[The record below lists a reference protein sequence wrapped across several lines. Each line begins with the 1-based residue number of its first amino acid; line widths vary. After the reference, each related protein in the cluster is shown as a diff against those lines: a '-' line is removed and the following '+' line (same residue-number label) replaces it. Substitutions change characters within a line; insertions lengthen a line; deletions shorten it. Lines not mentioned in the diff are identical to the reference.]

1 MPKNKILVTGAEGF
15 IGSHLVEFLLKKNY
29 NVKAFV
35 HYNSFNSIGWLSEI
49 DKKYSRKIDFHF
61 GDIRDFKNVQ
71 RAYENVSLVIHLA
84 ALIGI
89 PYSYTSP
96 LSYIETN
103 ITGTYN
109 VLENSLQNKIK
120 RTLITSTSEV
130 YGNPKKIPIKETD
143 QLNAQSPYA
152 ATKIAA
158 DKIAESYFRSFGLNI
173 TIVRPFNTYG
183 PRQSNRAVI
192 PSIINQILSGDEI
205 KVGNLSPKRD
215 LVYIED
221 TVRGYEKILQ
231 SKKLNGQ
238 IIHIATG
245 KSISIK
251 SLIHNINK
259 ILKSKAKVKIDEKRV
274 RNKKSEI
281 LCLNGS
287 CEKTFKFLKW
297 KPTVSIAQ
305 GLIKT
310 IDWYSKS
317 YKNNINYDDYF
328 I

>member
-1 MPKNKILVTGAEGF
+1 MTKNKILITGAEGF

-29 NVKAFV
+29 KVKAFIQ
-35 HYNSFNSIGWLSEI
+35 YNSFNSIGWLSEI
-49 DKKYSRKIDFHF
+49 DKKYLKKIDFHF
-61 GDIRDFKNVQ
+61 GDVRDFKNVKK
-71 RAYENVSLVIHLA
+71 AYEKVSSVIHLA

-109 VLENSLQNKIK
+109 VLENSLQHKVK

-130 YGNPKKIPIKETD
+130 YGTPKKIPINETD

-173 TIVRPFNTYG
+173 TIVRLFNTYG
-183 PRQSNRAVI
+183 PRQSNRAII
-192 PSIINQILSGDEI
+192 PSIINQILSGNDI

-221 TVRGYEKILQ
+221 TVRGFEKILK

-238 IIHIATG
+238 TIHIATG

-259 ILKSKAKVKIDEKRV
+259 ILKSKAKVKIDKKRV
-274 RNKKSEI
+274 RNKNSEI
-281 LCLNGS
+281 FCLN
-287 CEKTFKFLKW
+287 
-297 KPTVSIAQ
+297 
-305 GLIKT
+305 
-310 IDWYSKS
+310 
-317 YKNNINYDDYF
+317 
-328 I
+328 

>member
-1 MPKNKILVTGAEGF
+1 MPKNKILITGAEGF

-29 NVKAFV
+29 NVKAFIQ
-35 HYNSFNSIGWLSEI
+35 YNSFNSIGWLSEI
-49 DKKYSRKIDFHF
+49 DKKYLKKIEFHF
-61 GDIRDFKNVQ
+61 GDVRDFKNVKK
-71 RAYENVSLVIHLA
+71 AYEKVSSVIHLA

-109 VLENSLQNKIK
+109 VLENSLQHKVK

-130 YGNPKKIPIKETD
+130 YGTPKKIPIKETD

-183 PRQSNRAVI
+183 PRQSNRAII

-205 KVGNLSPKRD
+205 RVGNLSPKRD

-238 IIHIATG
+238 IIHIATK

-251 SLIHNINK
+251 NLIKSIQQILKVKNK
-259 ILKSKAKVKIDEKRV
+259 ILIDNKRI
-274 RNKKSEI
+274 RPCGSEI
-281 LCLNGS
+281 DCLNGS
-287 CEKTFKFLKW
+287 NEKSFKILKW
-297 KPTVSIAQ
+297 KPKIPLNV
-305 GLIKT
+305 GLRST
-310 IDWYSKS
+310 IEWYKSEYNSK
-317 YKNNINYDDYF
+317 KKLIDYY